1 MFFSFIFM
9 LDLGIFML
17 KVIFQ
22 KWNPVPIEN
31 NATAIEN
38 EASLITV
45 QHKGIIQ
52 EPSGFQ

>member
-38 EASLITV
+38 RSFSYNSST
-45 QHKGIIQ
+45 
-52 EPSGFQ
+52 